1 MKTILLIGGLILAA
15 SPPLSAQQEATP
27 PLIDSIVVITHDV
40 FTPEEVQLNPAFGL
54 MNGLHVKTRPEVV
67 RRELLLKV
75 GQPFDPARRAE
86 TLRNLRRVGLFNR
99 VTMDTARV
107 DGKLVVYVTTS
118 DVWTTSIGLNAR
130 STGGTFTW
138 STSLSEANVLG
149 TGNSASIG
157 YAKEVDRN
165 AVIAA
170 ANVRRLLGSAAD
182 GGVTYQELSDGHVGG
197 AAIQVPFRA
206 FSDRRSMLAN
216 GSLRSQQVL
225 QFRDGALL
233 QRWHRH
239 GKFASFNA
247 QLAPRAST
255 RGYARVGLRG
265 QVKSEQ
271 YIHAQD
277 TLLGIPD
284 TLTAAFGMTADF
296 RLARFIVVNHYNGFA
311 RDEDVDLSA
320 RVGVGALLAAKGL
333 GYPRTGSGFFIEG
346 QMGWPIGA
354 SFMRVML
361 SANGLFTSAGL
372 DSGQARA
379 SFTTALRLIPRQPT
393 ILYVIAGI
401 QRNPAPG
408 AEFDLGHS
416 GGGPRAFGPHSFN
429 GTRMWWGTLEHRVFL
444 VDEALGVL
452 GIGAAAFL
460 DYGGAWYP
468 DERARRAGNIG
479 FGLRIGPT
487 RATGSNLGR
496 FDLAYKFGDGV
507 SGKRWVFSFG
517 TSFVY

>member
-1 MKTILLIGGLILAA
+1 MLVA
-15 SPPLSAQQEATP
+15 SRSLGAQQGAPP
-27 PLIDSIVVITHDV
+27 PLIDSIVVVTHDV
-40 FTPEEVQLNPAFGL
+40 FTPEEAVLNPAFGL

-75 GQPFDPARRAE
+75 GQPFDPARSAE
-86 TLRNLRRVGLFNR
+86 TLRNLRRVGLFSR

-107 DGKLVVYVTTS
+107 GGKLVVYVTTT
-118 DVWTTSIGLNAR
+118 DAWTTSIGLNAR
-130 STGGTFTW
+130 LTGGTFTW
-138 STSLSEANVLG
+138 STWLSEGNVLG
-149 TGNSASIG
+149 TGNAASIG

-165 AVIAA
+165 AVIAGA
-170 ANVRRLLGSAAD
+170 SVRRLLGTPAD

-197 AAIQVPFRA
+197 ATIQVPFRA
-206 FSDRRSMLAN
+206 FSDRRSVVAN

-239 GKFASFNA
+239 ARFGSFST
-247 QLAPRAST
+247 QVAPRAGT
-255 RGYARVGLRG
+255 RGYVRVGLRA

-271 YIHAQD
+271 YIPLED
-277 TLLGIPD
+277 TLLGLPD
-284 TLTAAFGMTADF
+284 TLMAAFGITADV
-296 RLARFIVVNHYNGFA
+296 RRARFIVVNHYNGFA
-311 RDEDVDLSA
+311 REEDIDLSA
-320 RVGVGALLAAKGL
+320 RIGVGALLAAKGL
-333 GYPRTGSGFFIEG
+333 GYRRTGSGLFVEG
-346 QMGWPIGA
+346 QVGWPIGA
-354 SFMRVML
+354 SFVKVML
-361 SANGLFTSAGL
+361 NANGLFTSAGL

-379 SFTTALRLIPRQPT
+379 SLTTAVRVIPRQPT
-393 ILYVIAGI
+393 ILYVIAGV

-416 GGGPRAFGPHSFN
+416 GGGPRAFQAHSFN

-444 VDEALGVL
+444 VDEALGLL
-452 GIGAAAFL
+452 GIGAAAFV

-468 DERARRAGNIG
+468 DEPARKAGNVG

-507 SGKRWVFSFG
+507 AGKRWVFSFG
-517 TSFVY
+517 TAFTY